1 MLATIREMRQNLA
14 PKSLFDVIAQ
24 HSPISQ
30 KDLFRRLSHISER
43 TLRRRLDDLLDQK
56 KIVSEKHGRNV
67 VYSIYPH

>member
-1 MLATIREMRQNLA
+1 MLATIKEMRQNLA

-30 KDLFRRLSHISER
+30 RDLFELLSHMSER

-56 KIVSEKHGRNV
+56 RIISEKQGRNV
-67 VYSIYPH
+67 IYSIYPH